1 MLNMEQSLF
10 YRGITNRYR
19 VWRNTMNTEWLH
31 SFIAAANQK
40 SFSKAAQITNL
51 SQPAL
56 SKHIRNLENNLG
68 IELFHRTSIGIE
80 LTEAGERFYT
90 RITPVLAEISAIRK
104 ELQHF
109 SQSNPIAIGALPSL
123 ATYYLPNK
131 MQKLKLLDR
140 PVTLMIQN
148 TSNELLQSL
157 EKGRLDAVFV
167 DAKYIGES
175 LWTWELFTEPYY
187 AVFPVNHRF
196 NSRTTVE
203 LAELCEEPLIV
214 HQAPCDSRKDIV
226 EQIQSLGYTPNIIS
240 EVNFGDFVF
249 GAVTSGMGI
258 TIVPELM
265 AKNISHLQLFALP
278 IHNFGRSRTISLV
291 TKNKELGSKYYQLI
305 SN

>member
-1 MLNMEQSLF
+1 
-10 YRGITNRYR
+10 
-19 VWRNTMNTEWLH
+19 MNTEWLH

-68 IELFHRTSIGIE
+68 VELFHRTSIGIE
-80 LTEAGERFYT
+80 LTKAGERFYT
-90 RITPVLAEISAIRK
+90 RITPLLAEISAIRK

-140 PVTLMIQN
+140 PITLMIQN

-167 DAKYIGES
+167 DAKYTGES

-196 NSRTTVE
+196 NSRTTVK

-291 TKNKELGSKYYQLI
+291 TKNKELGSKFYQLI

>member
-1 MLNMEQSLF
+1 
-10 YRGITNRYR
+10 
-19 VWRNTMNTEWLH
+19 MNVEWLH

-90 RITPVLAEISAIRK
+90 RITPVITELAAIRE
-104 ELQHF
+104 ELQQF
-109 SQSNPIAIGALPSL
+109 SQSNPIAIGGLPSL

-131 MQKLKLLDR
+131 MNELKKLDR
-140 PVTLMIQN
+140 PITLMIQN

-157 EKGRLDAVFV
+157 QKGRLDAVFV
-167 DAKYIGES
+167 DVKYPEES
-175 LWTWELFTEPYY
+175 LWSCELFTEPYY
-187 AVFPVNHRF
+187 AVFPLNHRF
-196 NSRTTVE
+196 NSRTAVDLE
-203 LAELCEEPLIV
+203 ELCEEPLIV

-226 EQIQSLGYTPNIIS
+226 EQIQALGYKPNIKS
-240 EVNFGDFVF
+240 EVNFGDFIF

-258 TIVPELM
+258 TIVPELL
-265 AKNISHLQLFALP
+265 AKNIGHLQLFALP
-278 IHNFGRSRTISLV
+278 INNFGRTRTISLV
-291 TKNKELGSKYYQLI
+291 TKNKEFGAKLYQLI

>member
-1 MLNMEQSLF
+1 MEQSLF
-10 YRGITNRYR
+10 YKGITNRYR
-19 VWRNTMNTEWLH
+19 VWGIHMNVEWLH

-68 IELFHRTSIGIE
+68 IELFHRTSMGIE

-90 RITPVLAEISAIRK
+90 RITPVLTEITAIRE
-104 ELQHF
+104 ELQQF
-109 SQSNPIAIGALPSL
+109 SQSNPIAIGGLPSL

-131 MQKLKLLDR
+131 MGGLKRLSR
-140 PVTLMIQN
+140 PITLMIQN

-167 DAKYIGES
+167 DAKYTGAS
-175 LWTWELFTEPYY
+175 LWSWELFTEPYY
-187 AVFPVNHRF
+187 AVLPLHHRF
-196 NSRTTVE
+196 NARTTVE
-203 LAELCEEPLIV
+203 LEELCEEPLIV

-226 EQIQSLGYTPNIIS
+226 EQIHSLGYKPNIIS

-265 AKNISHLQLFALP
+265 AKNIGHLQLFAVP
-278 IHNFGRSRTISLV
+278 INNFGRTRTISLV
-291 TKNKELGSKYYQLI
+291 TKNEELGLKLHHLL

>member
-1 MLNMEQSLF
+1 MEQSLL
-10 YRGITNRYR
+10 YKGITNRYR
-19 VWRNTMNTEWLH
+19 VWRDTMNVEWFH

-40 SFSKAAQITNL
+40 SFSKAAQISNL

-80 LTEAGERFYT
+80 LTEAGDRFYT
-90 RITPVLAEISAIRK
+90 RITPVLTELTAIRE
-104 ELQHF
+104 ELQQF
-109 SQSNPIAIGALPSL
+109 SISNPITIGGLPSL

-131 MQKLKLLDR
+131 MNELKQLGR
-140 PVTLMIQN
+140 PITLMIQN

-157 EKGRLDAVFV
+157 DKGRLDAVFV
-167 DAKYIGES
+167 DAKYTGES
-175 LWTWELFTEPYY
+175 LWNWELFSEPYY
-187 AVFPVNHRF
+187 AVFPLNHRF
-196 NSRTTVE
+196 NSRIAVE
-203 LAELCEEPLIV
+203 LEELCEEPLIV

-265 AKNISHLQLFALP
+265 AKNIGHLQLFTLP
-278 IHNFGRSRTISLV
+278 INNFGRSRTISLV
-291 TKNKELGSKYYQLI
+291 TKHKELGSKLYQLI

>member
-1 MLNMEQSLF
+1 
-10 YRGITNRYR
+10 
-19 VWRNTMNTEWLH
+19 MNTEWLH
-31 SFIAAANQK
+31 SFMAAANQK

-104 ELQHF
+104 ELQQF

-140 PVTLMIQN
+140 PITLMIQN

-167 DAKYIGES
+167 DAKYTGES

-187 AVFPVNHRF
+187 AVFPLNHRF

-265 AKNISHLQLFALP
+265 AKNIGHLQLFALP

-291 TKNKELGSKYYQLI
+291 TKNKELGSKYYQLL